1 MKHRPYRLM
10 LLKKSQMGLIYL
22 PFTIYYSLFTLYPMI
37 SLLLV
42 DDQNLIRQGLKAL
55 LELEPDLVVVG
66 EAENGAIAIDRV
78 KQLQPNVVLMD
89 IRMPVMDGV
98 TATKQICSE
107 FPHVNI
113 LVLTTFDDDTYVM
126 AAIKHGAKGYLL
138 KDTPSEEIAAAIR
151 AVALGYTHLAP
162 GMIEKVI
169 SGQIDKNQ
177 AILPPELA
185 ELTPR
190 ELEILKLIA
199 AGSNNREIA
208 GQLYISEGTVKNH
221 VTNILTRLNV
231 RDRTQAAILAKTHLA
246 I

>member
-1 MKHRPYRLM
+1 
-10 LLKKSQMGLIYL
+10 
-22 PFTIYYSLFTLYPMI
+22 MI

-78 KQLQPNVVLMD
+78 KELQPNVVLMD

-126 AAIKHGAKGYLL
+126 AAIKYGAKGYLL

-162 GMIEKVI
+162 GMIDKVM
-169 SGQIDKNQ
+169 SGQIDRTE
-177 AILPPELA
+177 ATLPPELA

-199 AGSNNREIA
+199 VGSNNREIA

>member
-1 MKHRPYRLM
+1 
-10 LLKKSQMGLIYL
+10 
-22 PFTIYYSLFTLYPMI
+22 MI

-55 LELEPDLVVVG
+55 LELEPDLEVIG

-78 KQLQPNVVLMD
+78 KELQPNVVLMD

-98 TATKQICSE
+98 TATKQICQK
-107 FPHVNI
+107 FPQVNI
-113 LVLTTFDDDTYVM
+113 LVLTTFDDDTYVA
-126 AAIKHGAKGYLL
+126 AAIKNGAKGYLL

-162 GMIEKVI
+162 GMIDKI
-169 SGQIDKNQ
+169 MSGQIDKSE
-177 AILPPELA
+177 ITLPLELA

-199 AGSNNREIA
+199 GGSNNREIA

>member
-1 MKHRPYRLM
+1 
-10 LLKKSQMGLIYL
+10 MGLIYL
-22 PFTIYYSLFTLYPMI
+22 PFTIYYSPFTLYPMI

>member
-1 MKHRPYRLM
+1 
-10 LLKKSQMGLIYL
+10 
-22 PFTIYYSLFTLYPMI
+22 MI

-55 LELEPDLVVVG
+55 LELETDLVVVG

-78 KQLQPNVVLMD
+78 KELQPNVVLMD

-169 SGQIDKNQ
+169 SGQIDRNQ

>member
-1 MKHRPYRLM
+1 
-10 LLKKSQMGLIYL
+10 
-22 PFTIYYSLFTLYPMI
+22 MI

-55 LELEPDLVVVG
+55 LELEPDLEVIG

-78 KQLQPNVVLMD
+78 KELQPNVVLMD

-98 TATKQICSE
+98 TATKQICQK
-107 FPHVNI
+107 FPQVNI
-113 LVLTTFDDDTYVM
+113 LVLTTFDDDTYVA
-126 AAIKHGAKGYLL
+126 AAIKNGAKGYLL

-162 GMIEKVI
+162 GMIDKI
-169 SGQIDKNQ
+169 MSGQIDKSE
-177 AILPPELA
+177 ITLPPELA

-199 AGSNNREIA
+199 GGSNNREIA

>member
-1 MKHRPYRLM
+1 
-10 LLKKSQMGLIYL
+10 
-22 PFTIYYSLFTLYPMI
+22 MI

-42 DDQNLIRQGLKAL
+42 DDQNLIRQGLKSL

-78 KQLQPNVVLMD
+78 RELQPNVVLMD

-98 TATKQICSE
+98 TATKQICQK
-107 FPHVNI
+107 FPNVNI
-113 LVLTTFDDDTYVM
+113 LVLTTFDNDTYVT
-126 AAIKHGAKGYLL
+126 AAIKNGAKGYLL

-162 GMIEKVI
+162 GMIDKI
-169 SGQIDKNQ
+169 MSGQIDRSE
-177 AILPPELA
+177 ITLPPELA

-199 AGSNNREIA
+199 VGSNNREIA

>member
-1 MKHRPYRLM
+1 
-10 LLKKSQMGLIYL
+10 
-22 PFTIYYSLFTLYPMI
+22 MI

-55 LELEPDLVVVG
+55 LELEPDLAVVG

-78 KQLQPNVVLMD
+78 KELQPNVVLMD

-98 TATKQICSE
+98 TATRGICQQ
-107 FPHVNI
+107 FPNVNI
-113 LVLTTFDDDTYVM
+113 LVLTTFDDDTYVA
-126 AAIKHGAKGYLL
+126 AAIKNGAKGYLL

-162 GMIEKVI
+162 GMIAKVM
-169 SGQIDKNQ
+169 SGQIDKNE
-177 AILPPELA
+177 ATLPPELA

-199 AGSNNREIA
+199 VGANNREIA

-221 VTNILTRLNV
+221 VTNILNRLNL
-231 RDRTQAAILAKTHLA
+231 RDRTQAAILAKTYLA

>member
-1 MKHRPYRLM
+1 
-10 LLKKSQMGLIYL
+10 
-22 PFTIYYSLFTLYPMI
+22 MI

-66 EAENGAIAIDRV
+66 EAENGAIAIDQVRE
-78 KQLQPNVVLMD
+78 LQPNVVLMD

-98 TATKQICSE
+98 TATKQICSQ
-107 FPHVNI
+107 FPNVNI
-113 LVLTTFDDDTYVM
+113 LVLTTFDDDNYVA
-126 AAIKHGAKGYLL
+126 AAIKNGAKGYLL

-162 GMIEKVI
+162 GIIAKVM
-169 SGQIDKNQ
+169 SSQSDKKMM
-177 AILPPELA
+177 ILPPELA

-199 AGSNNREIA
+199 IGSNNREIA

>member
-1 MKHRPYRLM
+1 
-10 LLKKSQMGLIYL
+10 
-22 PFTIYYSLFTLYPMI
+22 MI

-55 LELEPDLVVVG
+55 LELEPDLEVVG

-78 KQLQPNVVLMD
+78 KELQPNVVLMD

-98 TATKQICSE
+98 TATKQICSQ
-107 FPHVNI
+107 FPNINI
-113 LVLTTFDDDTYVM
+113 LVLTTFDDDTYVA
-126 AAIKHGAKGYLL
+126 AAIKNGAKGYLL

-162 GMIEKVI
+162 GMIDKVM
-169 SGQIDKNQ
+169 SVQIGKNEV
-177 AILPPELA
+177 ILPPELA

-246 I
+246 V

>member
-1 MKHRPYRLM
+1 
-10 LLKKSQMGLIYL
+10 
-22 PFTIYYSLFTLYPMI
+22 MI
-37 SLLLV
+37 SILLV

-55 LELEPDLVVVG
+55 LELETDLEIVG

-78 KQLQPNVVLMD
+78 KELQPNVVLMD

-98 TATKQICSE
+98 TATKQICSK
-107 FPHVNI
+107 FPNVNI
-113 LVLTTFDDDTYVM
+113 LVLTTFDDDIYVA
-126 AAIKHGAKGYLL
+126 AAIKNGAKGYLL

-162 GMIEKVI
+162 GMIDKIMSAHV
-169 SGQIDKNQ
+169 DKN
-177 AILPPELA
+177 AATLPPELA

-199 AGSNNREIA
+199 VGSNNREIA

-231 RDRTQAAILAKTHLA
+231 RDRTQAAILAKTHLT